1 MERNKILIGNAFPLS
16 LIRGGEVRMCCRTV
30 AELRNALS
38 GHPVASFWGHEN
50 TRAIAENLLG
60 ISLKPRTPRP
70 ALRLAA
76 NGHPVLD
83 GETFDVCWV
92 LSPDYK
98 DGKRPNIGEEV
109 GPGQIAGWQVVK
121 ISWL

>member
-1 MERNKILIGNAFPLS
+1 MIGNAFPLS
-16 LIRGGEVRMCCRTV
+16 LIRGGEVRMRRRTI
-30 AELRNALS
+30 AELRDALS
-38 GHPVASFWGHEN
+38 GRPAASFWGHEN
-50 TRAIAENLLG
+50 TRALAEELLG
-60 ISLKPRTPRP
+60 VSLKPRVPRP

-76 NGHPVLD
+76 DGRPVLD

-98 DGKRPNIGEEV
+98 DGLRPAIGEEV
-109 GPGQIAGWQVVK
+109 GPDRIAGWQVVR